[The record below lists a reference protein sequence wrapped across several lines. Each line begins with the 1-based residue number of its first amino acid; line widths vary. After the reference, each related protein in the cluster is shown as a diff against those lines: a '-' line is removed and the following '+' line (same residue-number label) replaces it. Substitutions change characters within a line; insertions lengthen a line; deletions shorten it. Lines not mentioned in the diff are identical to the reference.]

1 MKEGENALASILR
14 GKALYQYAGV
24 NFPERALA
32 VEVIIPRLN

>member
-14 GKALYQYAGV
+14 GKALYQYPGV
-24 NFPERALA
+24 NFRERALA